1 MNDQAKVLPADSL
14 EEQNLYLLVTPCED
28 CGSGPLEEVSRAQAD
43 SPSGTIDIL
52 EVRCTACHHQM
63 SLRFGKPA
71 AADPAAPSDLI
82 DVGQWLGLCHH
93 FLDLA
98 QTNTNKDE
106 AKHQVISA
114 RQYLNEA
121 LKFYLK
127 GSDLPDESAFF
138 GPLGDRRLK
147 EHPVSFDKSKLLDLR
162 RRLPAIT
169 SEISGTKPGRAK
181 KKTKW
186 WRNKS

>member
-1 MNDQAKVLPADSL
+1 MNDQPKLLPAHSL
-14 EEQNLYLLVTPCED
+14 DEQNLYLLVKPCED
-28 CGSGPLEEVSRAQAD
+28 CDSGPLEEVSRAQAD
-43 SPSGTIDIL
+43 SASGIIDIL
-52 EVRCTACHHQM
+52 EVRCTACHYQM
-63 SLRFGKPA
+63 SLRFSKPIA
-71 AADPAAPSDLI
+71 TDLSAPSELI

-98 QTNTNKDE
+98 QTNAEKEE
-106 AKHQVISA
+106 ARHQVITA
-114 RQYLNEA
+114 RHCISEA
-121 LKFYLK
+121 LKFYPK

-162 RRLPAIT
+162 RRLSAI
-169 SEISGTKPGRAK
+169 SAQVSGTKPGRAK

-186 WRNKS
+186 WRDKS